1 MNRCTPVPQFPQ
13 GHPAIARLNTR
24 LAQELRKV
32 GRVADAKHTEQ
43 KVVSYARSFSTRSN
57 ETFFEQD
64 VNFLAKVL
72 EQQESKQ
79 GSSLKKA
86 RSKLDSTGPRPS
98 LTWVD
103 Q

>member
-1 MNRCTPVPQFPQ
+1 MPQLPR
-13 GHPAIARLNTR
+13 GHPAIARLNAR

-32 GRVADAKHTEQ
+32 GRVVDAKCAEQ
-43 KVVSYARSFSTRSN
+43 EVISCSRSFSSMSK
-57 ETFFEQD
+57 ETIFEQD
-64 VNFLAKVL
+64 VNFVAKIV
-72 EQQESKQ
+72 EQQQSGQ
-79 GSSLKKA
+79 GSSLKKT